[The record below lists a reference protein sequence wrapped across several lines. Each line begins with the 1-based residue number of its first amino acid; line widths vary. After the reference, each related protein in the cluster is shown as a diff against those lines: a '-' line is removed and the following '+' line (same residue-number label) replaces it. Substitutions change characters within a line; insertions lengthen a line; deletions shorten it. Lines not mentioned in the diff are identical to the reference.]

1 MQQKQSQPKLS
12 NYSNLRIN
20 YKRNSAQ
27 PADLIDASMYHS
39 VKQQKTSQSKLDS
52 EQQQQQSNRF
62 ARKRQSHAEW
72 LSDLQISPLRI

>member
-20 YKRNSAQ
+20 YKRNSVQ
-27 PADLIDASMYHS
+27 PADVIDASMYHS
-39 VKQQKTSQSKLDS
+39 AKQQKTSQSKLDS
-52 EQQQQQSNRF
+52 EQQKSNRF